1 MEQSIKKRVDVL
13 FLLKLLAFSY
23 IITAVF
29 LLILSMLLYKFR
41 LSETIINIGIVV
53 IYVAA
58 TFLTGFLA
66 GKKTGTKKY
75 LWGLFLGAGYFLILT
90 LISLIINHGISDFS
104 GNFLSTLFLCVGS
117 GMLGGMLS

>member
-1 MEQSIKKRVDVL
+1 MEQSIKKRVDLL
-13 FLLKLLAFSY
+13 FLLKLLVFSY
-23 IITAVF
+23 ILTAVF

-53 IYVAA
+53 IYIAA

-66 GKKTGTKKY
+66 GKKIGSKKY

>member
-1 MEQSIKKRVDVL
+1 MEQSIKKRVDLL
-13 FLLKLLAFSY
+13 FLLKLLVFSY
-23 IITAVF
+23 ILTAVF
-29 LLILSMLLYKFR
+29 LLILSMLLYKLR
-41 LSETIINIGIVV
+41 LSETIINIGIVA
-53 IYVAA
+53 IYIAA

-66 GKKTGTKKY
+66 GKKIGSKKY

>member
-1 MEQSIKKRVDVL
+1 MEQGIKKRVDIL

-23 IITAVF
+23 ILTAVF
-29 LLILSMLLYKFR
+29 LLVLSMLLYKFR

-53 IYVAA
+53 IYIAA

-66 GKKTGTKKY
+66 GKKIGTKKY

-90 LISLIINHGISDFS
+90 LISLLINHGISDFS

>member
-53 IYVAA
+53 IYIAA

-104 GNFLSTLFLCVGS
+104 GNFLSTLFLCIGS

>member
-1 MEQSIKKRVDVL
+1 MEQSIKKKVDIL

-23 IITAVF
+23 ILTAVF

-53 IYVAA
+53 IYIAA

-75 LWGLFLGAGYFLILT
+75 LWGLLLGAGYFLILT
-90 LISLIINHGISDFS
+90 FISLIINHGISDFS

>member
-53 IYVAA
+53 IYIAA

>member
-1 MEQSIKKRVDVL
+1 MEQSIKKGVDVL

-53 IYVAA
+53 IYIAA

-104 GNFLSTLFLCVGS
+104 GNFLSTLFLCIGS

>member
-1 MEQSIKKRVDVL
+1 MEQSIKKKVDVL

-23 IITAVF
+23 ILTAVF
-29 LLILSMLLYKFR
+29 LLILSMLLYKLR

-53 IYVAA
+53 IYIAA
-58 TFLTGFLA
+58 TFFTGFLA
-66 GKKTGTKKY
+66 GKKIGTKKY

-104 GNFLSTLFLCVGS
+104 GNFLSTLFLCIGS

>member
-1 MEQSIKKRVDVL
+1 MEQSIKKRVDLL

-23 IITAVF
+23 ILTAVF

-53 IYVAA
+53 IYIAA

-66 GKKTGTKKY
+66 GKKIGSKKY

>member
-1 MEQSIKKRVDVL
+1 MEQSIKKKVDVL

-23 IITAVF
+23 ILTAVF

-53 IYVAA
+53 IYIAA
-58 TFLTGFLA
+58 TFFTGFLA
-66 GKKTGTKKY
+66 GKKIGTKKY